1 MGLTRYVVRRLG
13 LLVVTLL
20 AISLLISGILQ
31 LLPGDAADQI
41 LGAWA
46 ERSGQT
52 LAAMRVRL
60 GLDRPWHERYL
71 AWLGGV
77 VQGDLGRSLALN
89 QPIAPLLLERLGY
102 SLRLALPALVI
113 AGVVSVLLG
122 VLAAMR
128 PNGLLDHAI
137 TTVTLAG
144 VSLPAFV
151 TGSLLILVFAGWLR
165 WLPSASALLQGEGVT
180 FWARML
186 ALPIATLTL
195 ESLAHATRTT
205 RSSMIEALKTSY
217 VRTAVLKGVPRRVV
231 LFKHALRNA
240 LLPTVTVL
248 AFNFGW
254 MLGGIVVVEQV
265 FSYPGLG
272 SLVLFAIEQRD
283 LPLLQ
288 SSMFFVAAGYCVA
301 NLAADVVYALLN
313 PRIRYA

>member
-1 MGLTRYVVRRLG
+1 MGLTGYVLRRLG
-13 LLVVTLL
+13 LLAVTLL

-31 LLPGDAADQI
+31 LLPGDAAEQI

-52 LAAMRVRL
+52 LSAMRVRL

-71 AWLGGV
+71 SWLGGAV
-77 VQGDLGRSLALN
+77 RGDLGQSLALN
-89 QPIAPLLLERLGY
+89 QPIAPLLFERLGY
-102 SLRLALPALVI
+102 SLRLALPALAI
-113 AGVVSVLLG
+113 AGAASVVLG

-128 PNGLLDHAI
+128 PNGWVDHAI
-137 TTVTLAG
+137 TTLTLTG
-144 VSLPAFV
+144 VSFPAFV
-151 TGSLLILVFAGWLR
+151 TGSLLILLFAGRLR
-165 WLPSASALLQGEGVT
+165 WFPAASALVQGEGLL

-186 ALPIATLTL
+186 ALPVATLTL

-205 RSSMIEALKTSY
+205 RSSMIEVLKSPY
-217 VRTAVLKGVPRRVV
+217 VRTAILKGVPRRVV

-288 SSMFFVAAGYCVA
+288 ASMFFVAAGYCAA
-301 NLAADVVYALLN
+301 NLVADVVYALLN

>member
-1 MGLTRYVVRRLG
+1 VGLTGYVLRRLG

-20 AISLLISGILQ
+20 AISLLISGIIQ
-31 LLPGDAADQI
+31 LLPGDAAQQI

-60 GLDRPWHERYL
+60 GLDRPWPERYL
-71 AWLGGV
+71 AWLDGV
-77 VQGDLGRSLALN
+77 MHGDLGRSLALN
-89 QPIAPLLLERLGY
+89 QPIAPLLVERLGY
-102 SLRLALPALVI
+102 SLRLALPALAI
-113 AGVVSVLLG
+113 AGLASVVLG

-128 PNGLLDHAI
+128 PNGLIDHVI
-137 TTVTLAG
+137 TAVTLTG

-165 WLPSASALLQGEGVT
+165 WLPSASALLQGEGFV

-195 ESLAHATRTT
+195 ESLAHATRIT
-205 RSSMIEALKTSY
+205 RSSMIEVLKTPY

-288 SSMFFVAAGYCVA
+288 ASMFFVAAGYCVA

-313 PRIRYA
+313 PRIRYS

>member
-1 MGLTRYVVRRLG
+1 VGLTGYVLRRLG
-13 LLVVTLL
+13 LLAVTLL

-31 LLPGDAADQI
+31 LLPGDAAEQI

-52 LAAMRVRL
+52 LSAMRVRL

-71 AWLGGV
+71 SWLGGAV
-77 VQGDLGRSLALN
+77 RGDLGQSLALN
-89 QPIAPLLLERLGY
+89 QPIAPLLFERLGY
-102 SLRLALPALVI
+102 SLRLALPALAI
-113 AGVVSVLLG
+113 AGAASVLLG
-122 VLAAMR
+122 VIAATR
-128 PNGLLDHAI
+128 PNGAVDHAI
-137 TTVTLAG
+137 TTLTLTG
-144 VSLPAFV
+144 VSFPAFV
-151 TGSLLILVFAGWLR
+151 TGSLLILLFAGRLR
-165 WLPSASALLQGEGVT
+165 WFPAASALVQGEGLL

-186 ALPIATLTL
+186 ALPVATLTL

-205 RSSMIEALKTSY
+205 RSSMIEVLKSPY
-217 VRTAVLKGVPRRVV
+217 VRTAILKGVPRRVV

-288 SSMFFVAAGYCVA
+288 ASMFFVAAGYCAA
-301 NLAADVVYALLN
+301 NLVADVVYALLN

>member
-1 MGLTRYVVRRLG
+1 LTGYVLRRLG
-13 LLVVTLL
+13 LLVATLL
-20 AISLLISGILQ
+20 AISLLISGILE
-31 LLPGDAADQI
+31 LLPGDAAEQI

-52 LAAMRVRL
+52 LAAMRERL
-60 GLDRPWHERYL
+60 GLDRAWHERYL
-71 AWLGGV
+71 AWLGGAV
-77 VQGDLGRSLALN
+77 RGDLGRSLALN
-89 QPIAPLLLERLGY
+89 QPIGPLLVERLGY
-102 SLRLALPALVI
+102 SLRLALPALAI
-113 AGVVSVLLG
+113 AGVASVLLG
-122 VLAAMR
+122 VAAAVR
-128 PNGLLDHAI
+128 PNGLIDHAI
-137 TTVTLAG
+137 TTVTLTG

-165 WLPSASALLQGEGVT
+165 WLPSASALLQGEGFV

-186 ALPIATLTL
+186 ALPIATLTI

-205 RSSMIEALKTSY
+205 RSSMIEVLKTPY
-217 VRTAVLKGVPRRVV
+217 VRTAILKGVPRRIV
-231 LFKHALRNA
+231 LLKHALRNA

-288 SSMFFVAAGYCVA
+288 ASMFFVAAGYCVA
-301 NLAADVVYALLN
+301 NLVADVVYVLLN